1 MRIQPKSYNESI
13 HKDNS
18 NMSPKQHYSVGH
30 NYILYFSKDKH
41 ERHESIGQWGS
52 RALKRNEKNLYCP
65 KNTLVGFI
73 SALNSLLRTA
83 NKLTCV
89 IDLQPPLF
97 LRGSVKLP
105 TCIFCTLQISPS
117 STVQQ

>member
-18 NMSPKQHYSVGH
+18 NMSPKQHWVGH

-52 RALKRNEKNLYCP
+52 RALKRNE
-65 KNTLVGFI
+65 
-73 SALNSLLRTA
+73 AAESLLP
-83 NKLTCV
+83 KKHFSGFY
-89 IDLQPPLF
+89 I
-97 LRGSVKLP
+97 
-105 TCIFCTLQISPS
+105 CTKFFA
-117 STVQQ
+117 